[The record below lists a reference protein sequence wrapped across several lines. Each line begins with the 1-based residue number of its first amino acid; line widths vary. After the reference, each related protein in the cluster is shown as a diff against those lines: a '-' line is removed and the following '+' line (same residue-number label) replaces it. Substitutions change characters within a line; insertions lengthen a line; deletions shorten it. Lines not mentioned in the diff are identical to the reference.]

1 MMKHVYMAELVFFF
15 GRPQVDEDTGEL
27 FELDTEGIDKQ
38 TEELGTF
45 LYEDIQVGCVVVLW
59 EGHSA

>member
-1 MMKHVYMAELVFFF
+1 MDALVFFF

-45 LYEDIQVGCVVVLW
+45 LYDEIEVSCVVVPW
-59 EGHSA
+59 